1 MEPCRCREIS
11 LFHFLTYLQPTSST
25 SSFHSSPT
33 FQTHNRSC
41 RLLRGGVWECYSY
54 GVCRRLAWDNCC
66 YLILLFGFLM
76 EHHKPHV
83 NFEFNWLSTL
93 PVSVNW
99 FWYILRYWSVCN
111 SFRSALWTHRGKVS
125 DHHCTSNSLQMF
137 VYSKNVHTF
146 LACWSPWVPA
156 QGASL
161 PSRHQTKQCSLSF
174 QRPAQ
179 SQNKVIRLDNYGGE
193 VAFDEDKHRIIIQT
207 AFWFWLSSNMF
218 LSQIDRF
225 WACSWVGWDGQGE
238 MFHGWHF
245 GVHGTRGS
253 RKYLTGQIELNLFSK
268 LFRQSWRLPFIPSGD
283 EVYFCKSCLRH
294 VELGGIHLL
303 LSMNPV

>member
-1 MEPCRCREIS
+1 MLILNSTGYLHS
-11 LFHFLTYLQPTSST
+11 LFVWIDFDIFSGTDLFATLSAVHYELTEAK
-25 SSFHSSPT
+25 
-33 FQTHNRSC
+33 C
-41 RLLRGGVWECYSY
+41 RIIIAQV
-54 GVCRRLAWDNCC
+54 
-66 YLILLFGFLM
+66 I
-76 EHHKPHV
+76 
-83 NFEFNWLSTL
+83 
-93 PVSVNW
+93 
-99 FWYILRYWSVCN
+99 
-111 SFRSALWTHRGKVS
+111 
-125 DHHCTSNSLQMF
+125 HCHCSLQLF

-146 LACWSPWVPA
+146 LACWSPRVPA

-238 MFHGWHF
+238 MLHGWHSR
-245 GVHGTRGS
+245 VHGTRGS
-253 RKYLTGQIELNLFSK
+253 RKYVTGQIELNLFSK

-283 EVYFCKSCLRH
+283 EVYFCKSCLGH
-294 VELGGIHLL
+294 VELGGIFHSTFLPFQFSLQLL
-303 LSMNPV
+303 FKIGTFRWFWWCWFLAVSAHFGLELISPPKEEW